1 MFVLHNLR
9 FERLSTPMRYD
20 RRGES
25 GGGEGVPFL
34 VQRVHDSRRYN
45 STLSVVQVAT
55 LLPKKIPDPLS
66 KSGNRVIES
75 LRLLVT
81 QQRRYVS
88 QKVF

>member
-1 MFVLHNLR
+1 MPTTTSPLTPATHGLRVAASFNLR

-55 LLPKKIPDPLS
+55 LLPKKILILCP
-66 KSGNRVIES
+66 NREIE
-75 LRLLVT
+75 
-81 QQRRYVS
+81 
-88 QKVF
+88 

>member
-55 LLPKKIPDPLS
+55 LLPKKI
-66 KSGNRVIES
+66 
-75 LRLLVT
+75 RLLVT